1 MLLFLQKG
9 LLVHNIT
16 AVSNNFRP
24 VHTDRTVHVI
34 QPQQGISIEF
44 SFDAFTWQRKVPA
57 VRKWTSFSFYTVR
70 WLWVLESYKA
80 HLSFPPGW
88 QLSGCGRAL
97 PASLLCNKKCL
108 DNISAAHEVWD
119 PRKLTAFTSQVQTI
133 ILNGSA

>member
-9 LLVHNIT
+9 LLVQNIT

-24 VHTDRTVHVI
+24 AHTDHKVHVI
-34 QPQQGISIEF
+34 QPQQRHFYRIFFRRFHVAKKSSCSKKMDQFFF
-44 SFDAFTWQRKVPA
+44 S
-57 VRKWTSFSFYTVR
+57 YTVR

-80 HLSFPPGW
+80 HLSFPPCW

-108 DNISAAHEVWD
+108 DNISAAHEVWG
-119 PRKLTAFTSQVQTI
+119 PRKLTA
-133 ILNGSA
+133 LGSRCKQ